1 MISSFK
7 NKLFF
12 SKAFLLKEN
21 KHSLGSNVK
30 FKSLEIKKETDVL
43 ALCVYAYNP
52 LDWEINNIQTS
63 LTLTCLD
70 LEWQVPKPEEDS
82 VRREQRTAAQLTGC
96 IAPVPSPSAGISWCA
111 ATTEK
116 LL

>member
-30 FKSLEIKKETDVL
+30 FKSLEIKKESDVL

-52 LDWEINNIQTS
+52 LD
-63 LTLTCLD
+63 
-70 LEWQVPKPEEDS
+70 
-82 VRREQRTAAQLTGC
+82 
-96 IAPVPSPSAGISWCA
+96 
-111 ATTEK
+111 
-116 LL
+116 